1 MFDIVFPKDNEQLFI
16 KTAEKLGIKGIVFA
30 YTTSTPSFLQQNTPL
45 LEKLQQETTLS
56 LRRIIAVPAKDVH
69 KVRGL
74 KELSLVDASSSV
86 KDAIMKKSTII
97 YNQEASKEKD
107 PFRYRAT
114 LDSRSAQLAKEQKTI
129 IAINFTHLLK
139 NQTPQT
145 TARVQQTIL
154 LCRKKKLPLIIASFA
169 SQPKDM
175 RAPTDLQSLM
185 SVLGASSQQAKSAVS
200 HLESLETL
208 K

>member
-16 KTAEKLGIKGIVFA
+16 ETAEKLGLKGLVFA
-30 YTTSTPSFLQQNTPL
+30 YSTAGSSFVQQNTAL
-45 LEKLQQETTLS
+45 LEKLQQETTIF
-56 LRRIIAVPAKDVH
+56 LRRVIHVPAKDVH

-74 KELSLVDASSSV
+74 RELSLVDASSSI

-97 YNQEASKEKD
+97 YNQEASVEKD

-114 LDSRSAQLAKEQKTI
+114 LDSRSAQLAREQKTI
-129 IAINFTHLLK
+129 IAINFGYLLK

-169 SQPKDM
+169 KQPKEM
-175 RAPTDLQSLM
+175 RAATDLQSLLL
-185 SVLGASSQQAKSAVS
+185 VLGASSQQAKSAV
-200 HLESLETL
+200 ESLETL